1 MAEKNISV
9 EIVIQNILFQEN
21 VYYVGSQFW
30 RCLKCRLT
38 VRDVAELYLASEE
51 EEELVVDRERLQQ
64 EARLV
69 NVTSVEVR

>member
-1 MAEKNISV
+1 M
-9 EIVIQNILFQEN
+9 
-21 VYYVGSQFW
+21 
-30 RCLKCRLT
+30 
-38 VRDVAELYLASEE
+38 RDVAELYLASEEE